1 MNIINI
7 YKPAIPFP
15 TWSVNKRTIV
25 KYDRAK
31 NDLDKIIQS
40 QSRSI
45 NIIYQISQEFV
56 IK

>member
-45 NIIYQISQEFV
+45 NIIYQISQEL
-56 IK
+56 